1 MTISASVNKI
11 LTMAMMMMMM
21 SDEQGAMS
29 AKKQGGSIYENHRN
43 T

>member
-11 LTMAMMMMMM
+11 LTMAMMMM

-29 AKKQGGSIYENHRN
+29 AKKQEGSIYENHRN